1 MDKMIYV
8 IDFGSQYNQ
17 LIVRSVRELGVY
29 AELIEPGAFAL
40 VPKTSI
46 GAVILSGSPA
56 SVYEPQAPTIAI
68 DHILQGYPVLGICYG
83 MQLIVKLFG
92 GKVGPAQEREFGSKT
107 LTLTQ
112 TDPLL
117 EKIDPKTVVWM
128 SHQDAVDRLPESFDI
143 LGYSESQAIA
153 IIRHRSLP
161 IYGVQHHP
169 EVAHSLQGKQLL
181 ANFIKIARI
190 APSWSSAHFIEQ
202 KREEIRQ
209 TVGTHRVL
217 MAVSGGVDSTVAAV
231 LIHQAIGDQLSCI
244 FIDHGLM
251 RHQEATQVLDH
262 FQKNLA
268 INVIG
273 IHAEKRFLPALKSI
287 RDPEEKRKIIGREFI
302 ATFEEEAAKIGHFHF
317 LGQGTLYTDII
328 ESGTTTAT
336 KIKSH
341 HNVGGLPEK
350 MGFTLIE
357 PLNRL
362 FKDEVRTIGIELGIH
377 PDFIRRQPF
386 PGPGL
391 AIRIIGRITKKRLHL
406 LRQADRILHE
416 EILTAGLEDQIWQYF
431 AVLPGIR
438 SVGVMGDTR
447 SYEEAVAIRAVTSTD
462 GMTANW
468 AHIPHDVL
476 SQISRRIVNEVKG
489 INRVLFDITSKPP
502 ATIEWE

>member
-1 MDKMIYV
+1 M
-8 IDFGSQYNQ
+8 
-17 LIVRSVRELGVY
+17 
-29 AELIEPGAFAL
+29 
-40 VPKTSI
+40 
-46 GAVILSGSPA
+46 ILSGSPA
-56 SVYEPQAPTIAI
+56 SVYDPQAPMIDIDTIM
-68 DHILQGYPVLGICYG
+68 QGYPVLGICYG

-92 GKVGPAQEREFGSKT
+92 GNVGPAQEREFGSRT
-107 LTLTQ
+107 LTLTR

-117 EKIDPKTVVWM
+117 EGIDPKTTVWM
-128 SHQDAVDRLPESFDI
+128 SHQDMVDVLPEPFDI
-143 LGYSESQAIA
+143 LGYSESGAIA
-153 IIRHRSLP
+153 IIHHRNFP

-169 EVAHSLQGKQLL
+169 EVVHSLQGKQLL
-181 ANFIKIARI
+181 ANFIKCAQI
-190 APSWSSAHFIEQ
+190 APTWTPEHFIEQ
-202 KREEIRQ
+202 KREEIREV
-209 TVGTHRVL
+209 VGNHRVL

-231 LIHQAIGDQLSCI
+231 LIHQAIGDPLSCI
-244 FIDHGLM
+244 FIDHGL
-251 RHQEATQVLDH
+251 RRDQEASQVLDH
-262 FQKNLA
+262 FQKNL
-268 INVIG
+268 G
-273 IHAEKRFLPALKSI
+273 IHVTGIDAAKRFIHALKNI
-287 RDPEEKRKIIGREFI
+287 RDPEKKRKIIGREFI
-302 ATFEEEAAKIGHFHF
+302 ATFEDEAAKIGHFQF
-317 LGQGTLYTDII
+317 LGQGTRSTDII

-391 AIRIIGRITKKRLHL
+391 AIRIIGRIKSKRLRII
-406 LRQADRILHE
+406 RQADLILQE
-416 EILTAGLEDQIWQYF
+416 EILNAGLEHHIWHYF
-431 AVLPGIR
+431 TVLPGFR
-438 SVGVMGDTR
+438 SVGVMGDSR

-489 INRVLFDITSKPP
+489 VNRVLFDITSKPP

>member
-1 MDKMIYV
+1 MEKIIYV

-169 EVAHSLQGKQLL
+169 EVVHSLQGKQLL
-181 ANFIKIARI
+181 SNFIKITRI
-190 APSWSSAHFIEQ
+190 APSWSPAHFIEQ

-209 TVGTHRVL
+209 TVGTHHVL

-262 FQKNLA
+262 FQKNL
-268 INVIG
+268 G
-273 IHAEKRFLPALKSI
+273 IHVTGIDASKRFLHALKNI

-362 FKDEVRTIGIELGIH
+362 FK
-377 PDFIRRQPF
+377 
-386 PGPGL
+386 
-391 AIRIIGRITKKRLHL
+391 
-406 LRQADRILHE
+406 
-416 EILTAGLEDQIWQYF
+416 
-431 AVLPGIR
+431 
-438 SVGVMGDTR
+438 
-447 SYEEAVAIRAVTSTD
+447 
-462 GMTANW
+462 
-468 AHIPHDVL
+468 
-476 SQISRRIVNEVKG
+476 
-489 INRVLFDITSKPP
+489 
-502 ATIEWE
+502 